1 MLVWPSVTLFGILDA
16 NNVVFMIHT
25 EVMKITNRRRNG
37 PPLYLLLP
45 PAVSRHRYC
54 LCILQQSPPQIL
66 PPCRQRHDHHSP
78 DADCFSPQK
87 LRRPHFSPDGECR
100 FYYLVRENFDR
111 GPAGQR
117 WVLEHFKHIQ
127 QCQSWTAR
135 WFLLRKC
142 SLWALNKNRSRTN
155 WRTDRTTYGR
165 IHPHIE
171 MGGPI

>member
-117 WVLEHFKHIQ
+117 WVLEQWSDFSLIHQ
-127 QCQSWTAR
+127 L
-135 WFLLRKC
+135 FLFIMDDINVGVYGWNLPSPWLCDRR
-142 SLWALNKNRSRTN
+142 NFV
-155 WRTDRTTYGR
+155 TDS
-165 IHPHIE
+165 
-171 MGGPI
+171 